1 MNRKEAAKYLA
12 VFATMFAL
20 LAAAPAYAQKPPFA
34 KAYPA
39 LITAAGELVL
49 KSFPDG
55 NVSDVTIDTN
65 ITSIVPSV
73 ILPGE
78 YANVEFHGFAIA
90 TREHG
95 EEPALIR
102 FEGLL
107 IVNRTNFWVK
117 FVVEKPNDVPEGKY
131 SANGGLDIAISQI
144 TLPPAKI
151 TMVMMKGNVTKFGQQ
166 DAFGFLEALAKIG
179 TNNFTKVHTTF
190 ALQPPPKEAE
200 APKNFSISFYMVTL
214 ANATKTEI
222 DYDNK
227 ALYIEGLWN
236 VYNRT
241 VTVTVVDHAE
251 YTTVINIRPIK
262 EGVPGQF
269 NVTLTPQ
276 PSTIAEEKWKNRGNF
291 TLQIQGIDTIKG
303 DVIFF
308 QAKFADPSEPGIPRS
323 DFNQDH
329 VVNILDIG
337 QIAKAFGTKLGTP
350 RYEPDFDANSDY
362 VIDIYDIVSAAQ
374 EFGQEY

>member
-1 MNRKEAAKYLA
+1 
-12 VFATMFAL
+12 
-20 LAAAPAYAQKPPFA
+20 
-34 KAYPA
+34 
-39 LITAAGELVL
+39 
-49 KSFPDG
+49 
-55 NVSDVTIDTN
+55 
-65 ITSIVPSV
+65 
-73 ILPGE
+73 
-78 YANVEFHGFAIA
+78 
-90 TREHG
+90 
-95 EEPALIR
+95 
-102 FEGLL
+102 
-107 IVNRTNFWVK
+107 
-117 FVVEKPNDVPEGKY
+117 
-131 SANGGLDIAISQI
+131 
-144 TLPPAKI
+144 
-151 TMVMMKGNVTKFGQQ
+151 
-166 DAFGFLEALAKIG
+166 
-179 TNNFTKVHTTF
+179 
-190 ALQPPPKEAE
+190 
-200 APKNFSISFYMVTL
+200 MVTL